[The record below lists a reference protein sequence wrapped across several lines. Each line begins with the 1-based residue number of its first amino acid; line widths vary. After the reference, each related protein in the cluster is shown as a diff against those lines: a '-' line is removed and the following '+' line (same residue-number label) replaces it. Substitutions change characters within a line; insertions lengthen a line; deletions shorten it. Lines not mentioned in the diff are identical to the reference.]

1 MLVGR
6 CRSVG
11 LFTRPGAFILVDG
24 MALAVSTRIC
34 RRNFSR
40 SSPNGFFGVDIAF
53 ARSVRQQEDRQWRDN
68 RDFYGA
74 QTAHHSEVP
83 GVTVTRLGRQ
93 FAITQPMELAVQSP
107 KLLDHVR
114 QVLRA
119 RHYGRRNVR
128 KPMSTGF
135 AAPFS
140 FTGNAIPR
148 QCPARRSGLKPP
160 FMPRGRRAC
169 QSLRHS
175 FATDLLE
182 RGYDIRT
189 VQELLGH

>member
-1 MLVGR
+1 MVL
-6 CRSVG
+6 
-11 LFTRPGAFILVDG
+11 
-24 MALAVSTRIC
+24 
-34 RRNFSR
+34 
-40 SSPNGFFGVDIAF
+40 
-53 ARSVRQQEDRQWRDN
+53 
-68 RDFYGA
+68 

-135 AAPFS
+135 AAPFC

-148 QCPARRSGLKPP
+148 QCPARRSGLKTP

-189 VQELLGH
+189 VQELLGHRDVSTTMIYCHVLNRGRLGIHIPADLL